1 VALYG
6 VTPRTRAHILDN
18 HRSGANRN
26 KSEFPPGWSDNDIIV
41 AVETVAN
48 DPASS
53 ARPTGAVGRLKV
65 IGNRNSVVI
74 VVIVEIAGGVIV
86 TGYPR

>member
-6 VTPRTRAHILDN
+6 VNSVTHVHILDN
-18 HRSGANRN
+18 HRFGAGRN
-26 KSEFPPGWSDNDIIV
+26 KSEFPQSWSDADIIA

-74 VVIVEIAGGVIV
+74 VVIVEIASGVIV

>member
-1 VALYG
+1 MALYG

-65 IGNRNSVVI
+65 IGNRNRVVI

>member
-1 VALYG
+1 VAVYG
-6 VTPRTRAHILDN
+6 VNPATRAHILN
-18 HRSGANRN
+18 SHRFGSGRN
-26 KSEFPPGWSDNDIIV
+26 KSEFPQSWSDLDIIV

-53 ARPTGAVGRLKV
+53 VRPTGAVGRLKV

-74 VVIVEIAGGVIV
+74 VVIVEIASGVIV